1 VSSDKN
7 PLRHTSRHPFACSLT
22 TTLKSV
28 HVLNYLKPAAGE
40 VVLDVGCGLGYFLNL
55 LAGRGKRGFGLDFSH
70 KSLGLARQMTDCNLA
85 QGDAQRLP
93 YRADSFDKIIFTDV
107 LEHVFDDRQTLREV
121 ARVARDGAKIAL
133 VTPGT
138 RGALAQTSW
147 RKLFHDEEGT
157 PEFDERPGYLPDD
170 LRQLMEANGIRVVQM
185 RQTLIFV
192 GEFLLQ
198 ATKKYLKLKKL
209 HYQTQGDIINI
220 TGSWSYKVY
229 RRLLFPV
236 FWSLARIE
244 DMLLGRIA
252 NGHSLIALG
261 VVDKSLL
268 DESGAE
274 ADQQAADP
282 PLAPAADRVEVS
294 SELDGVPSR

>member
-1 VSSDKN
+1 MATGKN
-7 PLRHTSRHPFACSLT
+7 RLRHTRRHPFDCSLT

-28 HVLNYLKPAAGE
+28 HVLSYLKPEASE
-40 VVLDVGCGLGYFLNL
+40 VVLDVGCGLGYFLNR
-55 LAGRGKRGFGLDFSH
+55 LAASGKRGFGLDFSH
-70 KSLGLARQMTDCNLA
+70 KSLGLARQMTDCHLT
-85 QGDAQRLP
+85 QGDAQCLP
-93 YRADSFDKIIFTDV
+93 YRAASFDKIIFTDV
-107 LEHVFDDRQTLREV
+107 LEHVFDDRETLREV

-138 RGALAQTSW
+138 RGALAETSW

-157 PEFDERPGYLPDD
+157 PEFDERPGYVPDQ
-170 LRQLMEANGIRVVQM
+170 LRKLMESNGIRVVQM

-229 RRLLFPV
+229 RRVLFPI

-261 VVDKSLL
+261 VVDKTLL
-268 DESGAE
+268 GESEGKG
-274 ADQQAADP
+274 ADQHTP
-282 PLAPAADRVEVS
+282 
-294 SELDGVPSR
+294 ELPMDTVDNVRNVAQGVV